1 MDEVAWQEFIWYGL
15 LAPGVFFAI
24 RSFVADGDKLDLEGC
39 GKSRDE
45 TVLVPI
51 GC

>member
-1 MDEVAWQEFIWYGL
+1 MALVPADEYLVANL
-15 LAPGVFFAI
+15 PGAFFVM
-24 RSFVADGDKLDLEGC
+24 RFFVGGRDKLDRDGC

>member
-1 MDEVAWQEFIWYGL
+1 MAMVPADEYLVANL
-15 LAPGVFFAI
+15 PGVFFAI

>member
-1 MDEVAWQEFIWYGL
+1 MAMVLADEYLVANL
-15 LAPGVFFAI
+15 PGAFFAI
-24 RSFVADGDKLDLEGC
+24 RSFLAGGDKLDRDCC
-39 GKSRDE
+39 GRSRDE